1 MVIYLRPK
9 PAIVPRNVKTHCEA
23 ARRRVAA
30 VRPCQAVT
38 THARRMLRFS
48 IFKVTSGGIHLPEE
62 NEECSFVADQLFF
75 SGMKLPQIC
84 LQPVKLSIVVP
95 VHAKDNH

>member
-1 MVIYLRPK
+1 M
-9 PAIVPRNVKTHCEA
+9 
-23 ARRRVAA
+23 
-30 VRPCQAVT
+30 
-38 THARRMLRFS
+38 
-48 IFKVTSGGIHLPEE
+48 PEE

-95 VHAKDNH
+95 VHEKKTIIRNNTITEAKAARNVSKYSFKIPGNSARQFESEPFLAANFSNFPLNHLL

>member
-1 MVIYLRPK
+1 MLSMVQKKI
-9 PAIVPRNVKTHCEA
+9 NTHCEA

-38 THARRMLRFS
+38 THARRMLRYS
-48 IFKVTSGGIHLPEE
+48 IFKVTSGEIHMPEE

-95 VHAKDNH
+95 VHEKDNL

>member
-1 MVIYLRPK
+1 M
-9 PAIVPRNVKTHCEA
+9 
-23 ARRRVAA
+23 
-30 VRPCQAVT
+30 
-38 THARRMLRFS
+38 
-48 IFKVTSGGIHLPEE
+48 PEE

-95 VHAKDNH
+95 VHEKDNH